1 MPKKTFFLKMSSLIL
16 KCTLHCTNHTP
27 TVEGLMGVAQ
37 IGHHNTLDLVNNKYH
52 QEPTYMV
59 FGTQCVDE
67 YKDGLILHMMTTNS
81 IIPTAHVSWH

>member
-1 MPKKTFFLKMSSLIL
+1 MSKFPVLQKL
-16 KCTLHCTNHTP
+16 THMRVCVRTP
-27 TVEGLMGVAQ
+27 TCPCSLTYVN